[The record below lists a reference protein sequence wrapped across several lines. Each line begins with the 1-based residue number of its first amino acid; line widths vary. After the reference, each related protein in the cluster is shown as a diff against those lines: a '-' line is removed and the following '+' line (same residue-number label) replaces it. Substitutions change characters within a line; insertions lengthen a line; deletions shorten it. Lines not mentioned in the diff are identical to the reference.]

1 MTRAIAIPTGVA
13 LAALAGLLTAGPAS
27 AQGWQPDQPRTVQW
41 YATHPSERERTRR
54 ACLNDP
60 GHLEQTPD
68 CINAKRGELEAT
80 AQANRSRTSG
90 GGGFLGPMSPEYW
103 AAHPDER
110 ALQLA
115 YCRRMTPEHQAEAG
129 CGPVFQSLGTG
140 AGARGR

>member
-1 MTRAIAIPTGVA
+1 MIRAIAITAGVA
-13 LAALAGLLTAGPAS
+13 LAALASLLAAGPAC
-27 AQGWQPDQPRTVQW
+27 AQGWQPDQTRTVQW
-41 YATHPSERERTRR
+41 YAT
-54 ACLNDP
+54 
-60 GHLEQTPD
+60 TPD
-68 CINAKRGELEAT
+68 CSNAKRGELEAT

-90 GGGFLGPMSPEYW
+90 GGGFLGPMFPEYW

-115 YCRRMTPEHQAEAG
+115 YCQRMTPEHQAEAG